1 MAMPGMS
8 GRMFAD
14 RGRTTTPA
22 HWGWVTPTPFRGN
35 RGRDDRPQEADGQ
48 MGRWADGQMGRL
60 WPEVGK

>member
-48 MGRWADGQMGRL
+48 MGRL